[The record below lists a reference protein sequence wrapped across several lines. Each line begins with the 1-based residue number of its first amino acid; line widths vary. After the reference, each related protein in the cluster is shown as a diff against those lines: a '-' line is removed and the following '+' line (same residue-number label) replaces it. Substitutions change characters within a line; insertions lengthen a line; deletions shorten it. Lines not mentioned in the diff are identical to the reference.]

1 MAANLA
7 LNTLNGSL
15 LRKGEK
21 SLSFIKSRTRFQ
33 ACKQANIILKSQ
45 REELEPPTDIN
56 EDDQTKTTDINEDD
70 QTKNLKC
77 SHLNPLVK
85 IVLML

>member
-21 SLSFIKSRTRFQ
+21 SLSFIKSRIRFQ

-56 EDDQTKTTDINEDD
+56 EDDQTK
-70 QTKNLKC
+70 NLKC
-77 SHLNPLVK
+77 PHLNPLVK
-85 IVLML
+85 IVLMLWI